1 MGNSCQKTSTVIP
14 NRKVAS
20 SPQTRD
26 YQPSVVMK
34 KEELDHAVAKEE
46 TTSSYEN
53 ITKVYNWKKEIG
65 KKIQY
70 SQLKLFSRPW
80 KLWNCSLGFTC

>member
-1 MGNSCQKTSTVIP
+1 MGNSCQKTSTASVP
-14 NRKVAS
+14 NRKIAS

-65 KKIQY
+65 KKLLIIRA
-70 SQLKLFSRPW
+70 KLTF
-80 KLWNCSLGFTC
+80 